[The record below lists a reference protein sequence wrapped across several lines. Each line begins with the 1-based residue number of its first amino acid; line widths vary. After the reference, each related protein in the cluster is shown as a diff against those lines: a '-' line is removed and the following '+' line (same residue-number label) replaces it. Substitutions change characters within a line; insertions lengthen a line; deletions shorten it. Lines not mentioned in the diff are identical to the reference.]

1 LGVMTYVDP
10 PIGDPPET
18 VMIVSVPVVEL
29 FVAKEIVVP
38 FCPGDATKSAA
49 TMTTTAVA
57 TTTTTTAAADVIAA
71 TFCFGDTR
79 SILAATR

>member
-1 LGVMTYVDP
+1 
-10 PIGDPPET
+10 
-18 VMIVSVPVVEL
+18 MIVSVPVVEL

-57 TTTTTTAAADVIAA
+57 TTTTAADVIAA

>member
-1 LGVMTYVDP
+1 MTYVDP

-18 VMIVSVPVVEL
+18 VMIVSVPVEL

-38 FCPGDATKSAA
+38 FCPGDATKTAA
-49 TMTTTAVA
+49 TMTTAVA
-57 TTTTTTAAADVIAA
+57 TTTADVIAA
-71 TFCFGDTR
+71 TFCLGDTR